1 MPDSPLGTSI
11 IKRRV
16 VPKQMAASPRVI
28 SPEYPPNTI
37 QHSVTGTTLPWPG
50 RCFTCGALLSS
61 DDFRVEP
68 RANGDAS
75 SVMASAVV
83 GLLRVVSGA
92 RRRWDGVTQ
101 TELAVVDAAQGEDK
115 PAQTCRVPA
124 GAGYL
129 APAGV
134 SRSDRVSGLSR

>member
-101 TELAVVDAAQGEDK
+101 TELAVVDAAQGRSG
-115 PAQTCRVPA
+115 QRRHGRCRR
-124 GAGYL
+124 GRGL

-134 SRSDRVSGLSR
+134 SKVGPRGSRLSR